1 MDKSLARRVL
11 LFFTAFIS
19 TADPESVYPRIWLA
33 VQATLHLQTGNVP
46 ASVAEILLLLIIAN
60 DFEKPPVTASE
71 IEDVDANEALVTE
84 EALTAKD
91 AVPNRDPVIPPETF
105 KDPVILLLSRDTNPF
120 LVTNSFILAVF

>member
-1 MDKSLARRVL
+1 MDKLLANKSAP
-11 LFFTAFIS
+11 FFVAFTS
-19 TADPESVYPRIWLA
+19 TADPESVYPRTWLA
-33 VQATLHLQTGNVP
+33 VQGTLHLQTGNVP
-46 ASVAEILLLLIIAN
+46 TSVAEILLLFIMAN
-60 DFEKPPVTASE
+60 DFAKPPITASE